1 MPEGPEIR
9 RTAEGMAAKRDGGRL
24 AEVRF
29 GAARLQR
36 FEDALRPR
44 SLPRPL
50 GPLTA

>member
-1 MPEGPEIR
+1 MPEGPDVR
-9 RTAEGMAAKRDGGRL
+9 RTAEGMTAKRNVGRL

-44 SLPRPL
+44 SLLRPL
-50 GPLTA
+50 GPLTG